1 MISNGIALF
10 PMAQRFVAILCKWF
24 FAVEIHAFADE
35 NHISWNCSKHLKAVS
50 NPIRSTPILQF
61 WWPFWIISSKFQL
74 PTSVLQQH
82 TLLWLLCQFF
92 WRKWTTIWFSVYNY
106 PILPHATGF
115 DRTEIG
121 LSAFRFQDF
130 NQKIVSPWFF
140 FQASNVSIPLN
151 PIKIPSTSH
160 EICHDLMSPGPSPWG
175 LATTRSR
182 PSLCATAGLATL
194 RRSRLGQDKQCV
206 LVWPIY
212 IYLSIDRSID
222 LSIYCIYL
230 SVYLSIYLSTYLPI
244 WRYMAYSWY
253 VCIYICT
260 CCFLVICIHIMRSI
274 YRMHIYEALTCRHRG
289 KKWHQPS

>member
-1 MISNGIALF
+1 MISNIALF

-50 NPIRSTPILQF
+50 KP
-61 WWPFWIISSKFQL
+61 FQL

-92 WRKWTTIWFSVYNY
+92 WRKWTTISFSVYNY

-140 FQASNVSIPLN
+140 SRLPTFPSPEILSRSHQHPMKSAMIWCLQGFLREGWRRREVAHLFAPQPGSPLWGAADWVKINNVYWY
-151 PIKIPSTSH
+151 
-160 EICHDLMSPGPSPWG
+160 GPSI
-175 LATTRSR
+175 S
-182 PSLCATAGLATL
+182 
-194 RRSRLGQDKQCV
+194 
-206 LVWPIY
+206 

-230 SVYLSIYLSTYLPI
+230 SVYLSIYLSIYLPTYLAV
-244 WRYMAYSWY
+244 YG
-253 VCIYICT
+253 
-260 CCFLVICIHIMRSI
+260 L
-274 YRMHIYEALTCRHRG
+274 
-289 KKWHQPS
+289 